1 MIARTIWVALKL
13 YSENNYHIVTIIT
26 LQSLS
31 FGLEAYIEPGEP
43 SDRCPRGFIYEP
55 SGPYCKGMYIMRL
68 DNVWLCLKKS
78 GMMKIKGMRSDMSEK
93 KQLDVTFPCFPYL
106 C

>member
-1 MIARTIWVALKL
+1 MLHFCVMIARIIWVALKL

-43 SDRCPRGFIYEP
+43 SDQCPRGFIYEP
-55 SGPYCKGMYIMRL
+55 SGPYCKGMYVMHL
-68 DNVWLCLKKS
+68 DSGPCLVVFKK
-78 GMMKIKGMRSDMSEK
+78 IWNDEN
-93 KQLDVTFPCFPYL
+93 
-106 C
+106 